1 MDDQMSEQES
11 LAVGGQAIIEG
22 VMMRGSDR
30 VAMAVRKPDG
40 GIALKC
46 TPFKSIVKRFK
57 ILNTPV
63 FRGAII
69 LIESLFLGVKAL
81 SFSGDIAMAEENKNN
96 GKTPA
101 AKSIWNDIWMGAT
114 ILFSL
119 SLGIAF
125 FFYLP
130 LILTDLMGVSSGWAF
145 NLVDGVIRLAL
156 FLGYIYL
163 ISLWKE
169 IKRVF
174 EYHGAEHK
182 SIFAHE
188 NNQPLTPAAAKPYT
202 TLHPRCG
209 TSFLLIVM
217 VVSVLVFMFLGKP
230 ESIADR
236 FIRIAFVPVIGG
248 ISYELIKLSTKASK
262 YRFFRAFILPG
273 LWLQKIT
280 TNEPDEMQLE
290 VAMVALKC
298 AIGQDPQ
305 AGPSAI
311 EMIA

>member
-1 MDDQMSEQES
+1 MKEQES

-22 VMMRGSDR
+22 VMMRGQEV

-40 GIALKC
+40 GIVLKC

-57 ILNTPV
+57 VLNLPV
-63 FRGAII
+63 FRGAVI
-69 LIESLFLGVKAL
+69 LIESLFLGFKAL
-81 SFSGDIAMAEENKNN
+81 NFSGDIAMMEEN
-96 GKTPA
+96 GK
-101 AKSIWNDIWMGAT
+101 AKRSDSRWNDLWMGVT

-119 SLGIAF
+119 ALGIAF

-130 LILTDLMGVSSGWAF
+130 LILTDLIGVESGWAF
-145 NLVDGVIRLAL
+145 NLVDGVIRLSL
-156 FLGYIYL
+156 FLAYIYL

-169 IKRVF
+169 IRRVF

-188 NNQPLTPAAAKPYT
+188 NHKPLTPAGAMPFT

-217 VVSVLVFMFLGKP
+217 VVSVLVFMLLGKP
-230 ESIADR
+230 ETIADR

-248 ISYELIKLSTKASK
+248 LSYELIKLSAKAQ
-262 YRFFRAFILPG
+262 RFALARALILPG

-280 TNEPDEMQLE
+280 TNEPDEQQLE
-290 VAMVALKC
+290 VAMVALRC
-298 AIGQDPQ
+298 ALGEEVQ
-305 AGPSAI
+305 AGPSPV
-311 EMIA
+311 EMVA

>member
-1 MDDQMSEQES
+1 MKEQES

-22 VMMRGSDR
+22 VMMRGKDV

-40 GIALKC
+40 GIVLKC

-57 ILNTPV
+57 VLNLPV
-63 FRGAII
+63 FRGAVL

-81 SFSGDIAMAEENKNN
+81 NFSGDIAMMEENGGT
-96 GKTPA
+96 GKA
-101 AKSIWNDIWMGAT
+101 GRSENRWNDVWMGVT

-119 SLGIAF
+119 ALGIAF

-130 LILTDLMGVSSGWAF
+130 LILTDLLGFESGWAF
-145 NLVDGVIRLAL
+145 NLVDGVIRLVL
-156 FLGYIYL
+156 FLAYIYL

-188 NNQPLTPAAAKPYT
+188 NNQPLTPAGAMPFT
-202 TLHPRCG
+202 TFHPRCG

-217 VVSVLVFMFLGKP
+217 VVSVLVFMLLGKP
-230 ESIADR
+230 ETVADR
-236 FIRIAFVPVIGG
+236 LIRIAFVPVIGG
-248 ISYELIKLSTKASK
+248 LSYELIKFSARAQ
-262 YRFFRAFILPG
+262 RFALVRAFILPG
-273 LWLQKIT
+273 LWLQRIT
-280 TNEPDEMQLE
+280 TNEPDEQQIE
-290 VAMVALKC
+290 VAMVALRC
-298 AIGQDPQ
+298 ALGQEVQ
-305 AGPSAI
+305 AGPSPV
-311 EMIA
+311 EMVA

>member
-1 MDDQMSEQES
+1 MKEQES

-22 VMMRGSDR
+22 VMMRGQEV

-40 GIALKC
+40 GIVLKC

-57 ILNTPV
+57 VLNLPV
-63 FRGAII
+63 FRGAVI

-81 SFSGDIAMAEENKNN
+81 NFSGDIAMMEEN
-96 GKTPA
+96 GK
-101 AKSIWNDIWMGAT
+101 AKRSDSRWNDLWMGVT

-119 SLGIAF
+119 ALGIAF

-130 LILTDLMGVSSGWAF
+130 LILTDLIGVESGWAF
-145 NLVDGVIRLAL
+145 NLVDGVIRLSL
-156 FLGYIYL
+156 FLAYIYL

-169 IKRVF
+169 IRRVF

-188 NNQPLTPAAAKPYT
+188 NHKPLTPAGAMPFT

-217 VVSVLVFMFLGKP
+217 VVSVLVFMLLGKP
-230 ESIADR
+230 ETIADR

-248 ISYELIKLSTKASK
+248 LSYELIKLSAKAQ
-262 YRFFRAFILPG
+262 RFALARALILPG

-280 TNEPDEMQLE
+280 TNEPDEQQLE
-290 VAMVALKC
+290 VAMVALRC
-298 AIGQDPQ
+298 ALGEEVQ
-305 AGPSAI
+305 AGPSPV
-311 EMIA
+311 EMVA

>member
-1 MDDQMSEQES
+1 MREQES

-22 VMMRGSDR
+22 VMMRGHDR
-30 VAMAVRKPDG
+30 VAIAVRRPNG
-40 GIALKC
+40 GIVLKC
-46 TPFKSIVKRFK
+46 TPFTSIVKRFK
-57 ILNTPV
+57 VLNLPV
-63 FRGAII
+63 FRGAVI

-81 SFSGDIAMAEENKNN
+81 NFSGDIAMEEEV
-96 GKTPA
+96 
-101 AKSIWNDIWMGAT
+101 AKKKSSPKSRWHDFWMGLT

-119 SLGIAF
+119 ALSIAF

-130 LILTDLMGVSSGWAF
+130 LVLTDLTGVKSGWAF
-145 NLVDGVIRLAL
+145 NLIDGGIRLVL

-169 IKRVF
+169 VKRVF

-188 NNQPLTPAAAKPYT
+188 NNRPLTPEGAKPFT

-217 VVSVLVFMFLGKP
+217 VVSVLIFMFLGKP
-230 ESIADR
+230 ESVIDR
-236 FIRIAFVPVIGG
+236 LVRIAFVPLIGG
-248 ISYELIKLSTKASK
+248 ISYEIIKLSAKAAR
-262 YRFFRAFILPG
+262 YPFFRVFILPG
-273 LWLQKIT
+273 LWLQKVT
-280 TNEPDEMQLE
+280 TNEPDEQQLE
-290 VAMVALKC
+290 VAMVALRC
-298 AIGQDPQ
+298 AIGKELP

-311 EMIA
+311 EMVG

>member
-1 MDDQMSEQES
+1 MKEQES

-22 VMMRGSDR
+22 VMMCGQEV

-40 GIALKC
+40 GIVLKC

-57 ILNTPV
+57 VLNLPV
-63 FRGAII
+63 FRGAVI

-81 SFSGDIAMAEENKNN
+81 NFSGDIAMMEEN
-96 GKTPA
+96 GK
-101 AKSIWNDIWMGAT
+101 AKRSDSRWNDLWMGVT

-119 SLGIAF
+119 ALGIAF

-130 LILTDLMGVSSGWAF
+130 LILTDLIGVESGWAF
-145 NLVDGVIRLAL
+145 NLVDGVIRLSL
-156 FLGYIYL
+156 FLAYIYL

-169 IKRVF
+169 IRRVF

-188 NNQPLTPAAAKPYT
+188 NHKPLTPAGAMPFT

-217 VVSVLVFMFLGKP
+217 VVSVLVFMLLGKP
-230 ESIADR
+230 ETIADR

-248 ISYELIKLSTKASK
+248 LSYELIKLSAKAQ
-262 YRFFRAFILPG
+262 RFALARALILPG

-280 TNEPDEMQLE
+280 TNEPDEQQLE
-290 VAMVALKC
+290 VAMVALRC
-298 AIGQDPQ
+298 ALGEEVQ
-305 AGPSAI
+305 AGPSPV
-311 EMIA
+311 EMVA

>member
-1 MDDQMSEQES
+1 MNEQES
-11 LAVGGQAIIEG
+11 LAIGGQAIIEG
-22 VMMRGSDR
+22 VMMRGTDR

-40 GIALKC
+40 NIALKC
-46 TPFKSIVKRFK
+46 TPFTSIVKRFK
-57 ILNTPV
+57 VLNLPIL
-63 FRGAII
+63 RGGVL
-69 LIESLFLGVKAL
+69 LIESLLLGVKAL
-81 SFSGDIAMAEENKNN
+81 NFSGDIAMAEEEK
-96 GKTPA
+96 KTTPRPE
-101 AKSIWNDIWMGAT
+101 KSRWSGLWMGLT

-130 LILTDLMGVSSGWAF
+130 LVLTDLLGLKSGWAF
-145 NLVDGVIRLAL
+145 NLVDGAIRLIL

-188 NNQPLTPAAAKPYT
+188 NNQPLTPAGARPFT
-202 TLHPRCG
+202 TFHPRCG

-230 ESIADR
+230 DSIADR
-236 FIRIAFVPVIGG
+236 LIRIAFVPVIGG
-248 ISYELIKLSTKASK
+248 ISYELIKLSARAT
-262 YRFFRAFILPG
+262 RFRFVRAFILPG

-280 TNEPDEMQLE
+280 TNEPDEQQLE
-290 VAMVALKC
+290 VAMVALRS
-298 AIGQDPQ
+298 AIGVDLQ

-311 EMIA
+311 EMVS